1 MKPFEQRPRV
11 SIVLGEIR
19 NGGVERCLLNLARG
33 FVERDVATDLIVKHR
48 PTDLGGRV
56 APGVNLVEFNERTGH
71 LASLANAVS
80 KPEPPVAML
89 AAKESDAQL
98 MFALRERL
106 GTPAILIAS
115 LDYTGQLDGRGAG
128 AFRRWVRY
136 RSLRRHYRSADR
148 IFCVSRGVAN
158 DMARILRRDTPS
170 LTVVPNPVVTPE
182 LRQLADAPLED
193 PWFLDDEPPVVL
205 GVGRLSLIKNF
216 PLLVRAFARVHR
228 ELGARLVI
236 LGEGKQRA
244 PLLEL
249 GKKLGLAN
257 SMTLPGHVTNPYP
270 YMKRAG
276 VFVLS
281 SLWEGFGNVLVE
293 ALACGTPVIATD
305 CRSGPAEIL
314 DYGRFGS
321 LVPIGDETA
330 LAVAMIRTLQ
340 APPASELLER
350 AAVPYSLA
358 RSVDA
363 YLAALGVGKPLTAAQ
378 PTTAGGAGN

>member
-1 MKPFEQRPRV
+1 MRTGEQRARV

-33 FVERDVATDLIVKHR
+33 FVEREVATDLIVRHP
-48 PTDLGGRV
+48 PTDLGGEI

-71 LASLANAVS
+71 LESLAESVS
-80 KPEPPVAML
+80 KTGPPVAML
-89 AAKESDAQL
+89 AAKENDAQL

-106 GTPAILIAS
+106 GAPAILIAS

-128 AFRRWVRY
+128 PFRRWARY
-136 RSLRRHYRSADR
+136 RSLRRHYRRADR
-148 IFCVSRGVAN
+148 IFCVSRGVAD
-158 DMARILRRDTPS
+158 DMARILRPDTPC

-182 LRQLADAPLED
+182 LRQLADAPLND
-193 PWFLDDEPPVVL
+193 PWFLNDEPPVVL

-216 PLLVRAFARVHR
+216 PLLVRAFARVHG
-228 ELGARLVI
+228 ELDARLVI

-244 PLLEL
+244 SLFEL
-249 GKKLGLAN
+249 GKQLGLDDVMA
-257 SMTLPGHVTNPYP
+257 LPGHVTNPYP

-276 VFVLS
+276 LFVLS

-293 ALACGTPVIATD
+293 ALACGTPVVATD

-314 DYGRFGS
+314 QDGRYGS
-321 LVPIGDETA
+321 LVPAGDETA
-330 LAVAMIRTLQ
+330 LADAMIRTLRT
-340 APPASELLER
+340 PPSREFLEH

-363 YLAALGVGKPLTAAQ
+363 YLGALGIGKPRTAA
-378 PTTAGGAGN
+378 